1 MATRKRT
8 ANTKSVSEVIGIEE
22 NVISKE
28 EAAKIEAEENK
39 EVEEN
44 TEENTEE
51 NKEVEELN
59 EDGLDSAILKELAEF
74 REKKEAK
81 GDKVNTANLRAFLN
95 LAGIEDSKEQSEYIE
110 AIGFKGLKRNFAEL
124 YYDYLAEKPRTKK
137 EASDFILGKNGNNE
151 TSRNVQNHLSH
162 YLNIHSLSIA
172 IWNKKSEAEEE
183 KPEEEKNETEV
194 NKGEEK

>member
-8 ANTKSVSEVIGIEE
+8 ANTKSASEVIVIEE
-22 NVISKE
+22 NVVSKE
-28 EAAKIEAEENK
+28 EAAKIE

-44 TEENTEE
+44 TEED
-51 NKEVEELN
+51 KEVEELS

-74 REKKEAK
+74 KEKKEAK
-81 GDKVNTANLRAFLN
+81 GDKVNTANLRAYLN

-162 YLNIHSLSIA
+162 YLNIHALSIS
-172 IWNKKSEAEEE
+172 IWDKKDDVIY
-183 KPEEEKNETEV
+183 EV
-194 NKGEEK
+194 IPGADQ